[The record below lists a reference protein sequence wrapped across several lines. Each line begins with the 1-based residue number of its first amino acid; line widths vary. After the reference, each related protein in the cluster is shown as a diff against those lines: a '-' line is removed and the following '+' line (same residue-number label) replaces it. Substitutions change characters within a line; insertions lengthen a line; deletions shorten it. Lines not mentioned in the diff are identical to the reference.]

1 VQHVAHNGISPAE
14 FQRVMDEYLVWHNK
28 RRLHWSLKGL
38 MPHEKFYGPK
48 QARSA

>member
-1 VQHVAHNGISPAE
+1 VQRVAHDGMSLAE
-14 FQRVMDEYLVWHNK
+14 FQRVMDEYLVWCNK
-28 RRLHWSLKGL
+28 RRPHWSLKGL